1 MKPNVLFVCVHNSGR
16 SQMAEA
22 FMRRFAGDAF
32 AVHSAGIEPGTLNPH
47 VVQAMAE
54 IGYDISRARTKSI
67 ADTAITRNEYR
78 HVVTVCA
85 ESEAAQCPIFP
96 TAGRREHWF
105 FADPAAITSKD
116 PAVLMHAVRS
126 IRDRMLERVRTWAQ
140 EKQRELDAERVSAG

>member
-1 MKPNVLFVCVHNSGR
+1 MKPKILFVCVHNSGR

-22 FMRRFAGDAF
+22 FMRRVAGDVF
-32 AVHSAGIEPGTLNPH
+32 DVSSAGIEPGVLNPD

-67 ADTAITRNEYR
+67 AEGEIAGNEYR

-105 FADPAAITSKD
+105 FDDPAAITSID
-116 PAVLMHAVRS
+116 PAIVMHSVRA
-126 IRDRMLERVRTWAQ
+126 IRDRVLERVRTWAQ
-140 EKQRELDAERVSAG
+140 EKKREHDAEGVAAG

>member
-1 MKPNVLFVCVHNSGR
+1 MLPKVLFVCVHNSGR

-22 FMRRFAGDAF
+22 FMRRFAGEAF
-32 AVHSAGIEPGTLNPH
+32 EVYSAGIEPGVLNPF

-54 IGYDISRARTKSI
+54 IGYDIGRARTKSI
-67 ADTAITRNEYR
+67 ADPEITRNEYR

-85 ESEAAQCPIFP
+85 ESEAEQCPIFP

-116 PAVLMHAVRS
+116 SAVVMHSVRS
-126 IRDRMLERVRTWAQ
+126 IRDRIRERVRTWAE
-140 EKQRELDAERVSAG
+140 EKKRELDAERVAPG